1 MNKLQSVVAIFIA
14 MLFAGS
20 CGGGVQGIT
29 GVDADLAL
37 DSGFHAVR
45 FNSEGKGD
53 PSLADT
59 VSLEVSSRSSQVV
72 VLVAIDD
79 SIPMQDIVVHLEYDA
94 SRFSPVSTEFMEL
107 VENCVELSIANVVGL
122 VGLCQTTA
130 DPARTRRGQFAE
142 VTFEREPMPQRR
154 QVSNPQSKPVNV
166 MYDPD
171 QITQG
176 KSGFEIS
183 KSTAEDGDPATCTI
197 YSIFATG
204 DGDDNGE
211 TNLSDITPLVSL
223 NVFKEVTDTN
233 FGPAGTDYDRN
244 GEANLTDLTQ
254 IVLQFSK
261 NYTGLEVLLG
271 NSPTLTSGDILR
283 PLAFADGTPA
293 QRTGSNSTTADW
305 RKVFRTWDVSI
316 TVEDMQAVDTDED
329 GTVYISALVVDGVA
343 VGGPAKGEA
352 FTGLALTYETG
363 PPVITGIELSFPG
376 DDIWAK
382 DPDSGD
388 YLVIITENSVDGE
401 EGNSEPFAPENIGVE
416 ATVTIEGQVD
426 PVVNNSLVLWHVF
439 AGGGLGNVDNL
450 FEKGKVTF
458 NDRGRLVIQAQ
469 AIGDFGV
476 TGDITFLLCSIDSL
490 ALELEGGGVGPVDVN
505 SGSLVQFVAT
515 GTFDWDSVDNGNE
528 VDLDLTTICSWAG
541 LPDGTNTGMFVINSD
556 IGSLSTTSADSG
568 DSIRV
573 TCEYPGTDNITIYDN
588 LKRASNF
595 VRVNIN

>member
-1 MNKLQSVVAIFIA
+1 MNRLHPVVALSIA
-14 MLFAGS
+14 MLIAAS
-20 CGGGVQGIT
+20 CGGNVQGLV
-29 GVDADLAL
+29 GPDADLAL
-37 DSGFHAVR
+37 DKGFRAVR
-45 FNSEGKGD
+45 YNSQGKGD

-59 VSLEVSSRSSQVV
+59 VSLEVSSRSDQVV

-79 SIPMQDIVVHLEYDA
+79 RIPMQDVVVYLEYDET
-94 SRFSPVSTEFMEL
+94 RFSPVSTEFLEL
-107 VENCVELSIANVVGL
+107 VENCVELSIADVVGL

-130 DPARTRRGQFAE
+130 DQSRMRKGQFAE
-142 VTFEREPMPQRR
+142 VTFERRPMPQLR
-154 QVSNPQSKPVNV
+154 QVSNPHFTPVNEI
-166 MYDPD
+166 YEPT
-171 QITQG
+171 QLSQG

-223 NVFKEVTDTN
+223 NFFNSVSDTN
-233 FGPAGTDYDRN
+233 FGPAGTDYDGN
-244 GEANLTDLTQ
+244 GEANLSDLSQ
-254 IVLQFSK
+254 IVMQFSK
-261 NYTGLEVLLG
+261 NYTALEVLLG
-271 NSPTLTSGDILR
+271 NSPTLASGDIFS

-293 QRTGSNSTTADW
+293 QRTGSNSTTDDW
-305 RKVFRTWDVSI
+305 RKVFRTWDVAI
-316 TVEDMQAVDTDED
+316 TIEDMQAVDTDED

-376 DDIWAK
+376 AETWAK
-382 DPDSGD
+382 DPGSGD
-388 YLVIITENSVDGE
+388 YLVIITENSVDDIDE
-401 EGNSEPFAPENIGVE
+401 NAEPFAPENIGVE
-416 ATVTIEGQVD
+416 ATLTIEGQVD
-426 PVVNNSLVLWHVF
+426 PVINNTLVLWHVV

-458 NDRGRLVIQAQ
+458 IDRGRLVIQAQ

-476 TGDITFLLCSIDSL
+476 TGEITFLLCSIDSL
-490 ALELEGGGVGPVDVN
+490 ALELDGGGAGPLDVN
-505 SGSLVQFVAT
+505 SGETVQFVAT

-556 IGSLSTTSADSG
+556 VGSLNTTSADSG

-588 LKRASNF
+588 QKRASNF